1 MATRNDRTI
10 RRIIFLDR
18 ETLPDEIILKSF
30 AFPNDL
36 TVYQRTLPREV
47 AGRIAEADIVIT
59 NKVAVSGQAL
69 QSAPRVKLIAVAAT
83 GTDIIDIEA
92 CRKRGI
98 VVSNIRNYAINTVP
112 EHTFAL
118 ILTLRRSILSYR
130 DSVLKGRWQEAG
142 QFCFFDHP
150 IRDLA
155 GSTLGVIGDGVLGK
169 EVADLGKAFGMRV
182 LFSDYK
188 GTTGMGP
195 LYTPF
200 EQVLRQSDVIT
211 LHTPLIPTTRN
222 MIGAAEFAVMERRPL
237 LINAARGGLVD
248 EDALAEALR
257 EGRLAGAGFDV
268 ATIEPPPKDH
278 VLMRLLE
285 MPNFIL
291 TPHVAWASREAIQS
305 LADQL
310 VDNVDAFVAG
320 KPKNIVC

>member
-18 ETLPDEIILKSF
+18 ETLPDEIILESF

-36 TVYQRTLPREV
+36 TVYQRTLPGEV

-59 NKVAVSGQAL
+59 NKVPVSGQAL

-169 EVADLGKAFGMRV
+169 AVADLGKAFGMRV

>member
-36 TVYQRTLPREV
+36 TVYQRTLPGEV

-59 NKVAVSGQAL
+59 NKVPVSGQAL

-169 EVADLGKAFGMRV
+169 AVADLGKAFGMRV

-248 EDALAEALR
+248 EDALAEALG